1 MSPFKMHEL
10 LLLHFSLL
18 SSYTLMVLP
27 VPESI
32 IYQPLSS
39 LSQTLP
45 SLLLLCHHSSYCAIT
60 PLTLPSLSSYSAITP
75 LTLPS
80 LLLLCHHSSYSA
92 ITLLTLPSLL
102 LLCHHSLTVP
112 SLLLLCHHPSYSVI
126 TLNLSLLLQTCC
138 ICHHFVKFCPYS
150 TQCCHHLATI
160 PLDFAIA

>member
-60 PLTLPSLSSYSAITP
+60 PLTLPSLFLLCHHSSYSVIT
-75 LTLPS
+75 
-80 LLLLCHHSSYSA
+80 LLLCHHSSYSA
-92 ITLLTLPSLL
+92 ITPLTLSSLST
-102 LLCHHSLTVP
+102 CH
-112 SLLLLCHHPSYSVI
+112 YSFKLVVSAI
-126 TLNLSLLLQTCC
+126 TLSNFALILLN
-138 ICHHFVKFCPYS
+138 V
-150 TQCCHHLATI
+150 
-160 PLDFAIA
+160 AIILPPSH